1 MYESRKGLEFR
12 KNNIREYLL
21 VDERDRLL
29 SNLYIENLI
38 IKRFLDFGVKSEVI
52 ILSLKERLSDG
63 GLF

>member
-29 SNLYIENLI
+29 SNLYSENLI
-38 IKRFLDFGVKSEVI
+38 IKRFLDFGVKSEVV